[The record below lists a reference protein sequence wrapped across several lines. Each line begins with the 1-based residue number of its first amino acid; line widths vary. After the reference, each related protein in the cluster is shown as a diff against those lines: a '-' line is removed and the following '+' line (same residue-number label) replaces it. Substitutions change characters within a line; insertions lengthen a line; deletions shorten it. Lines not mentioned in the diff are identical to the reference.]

1 MLRINSVLNSAVKGT
16 FTPENFYVNIN
27 KTFQER
33 LEESHK
39 IKTKYPDRVPVICE
53 KNPGSGLDMLDKRKY
68 LVPNDLTATQF
79 LFIIRKRLKLR
90 AEKAIYMFTENTT
103 IPPTSFLISNI
114 YNQNVNQDG
123 FLYMYYTSESTFG

>member
-1 MLRINSVLNSAVKGT
+1 MLRINTVLNSAIKGT
-16 FTPENFYVNIN
+16 FTPENYYVNMN

-39 IKTKYPDRVPVICE
+39 IKNKYPDRVPVICE

-79 LFIIRKRLKLR
+79 LFIIRKRLKL
-90 AEKAIYMFTENTT
+90 ASEKGIFLFVNNMIAPSTNTM
-103 IPPTSFLISNI
+103 IEL
-114 YNQNVNQDG
+114 YNQYKDDDG
-123 FLYMYYTSESTFG
+123 FLYMNYTEENVFG

>member
-1 MLRINSVLNSAVKGT
+1 MLRINTVLNSAIKET
-16 FTPENFYVNIN
+16 FKPENYYVNMN

-39 IKTKYPDRVPVICE
+39 IKNKYPDRVPVICE

-79 LFIIRKRLKLR
+79 LFIIRKRLKL
-90 AEKAIYMFTENTT
+90 ASEKGI
-103 IPPTSFLISNI
+103 FLFVNNMIAPSTHTMI
-114 YNQNVNQDG
+114 ELYNEYNEDDG
-123 FLYMYYTSESTFG
+123 FLYMNYTEENVFG

>member
-16 FTPENFYVNIN
+16 FTPENYYVNMN

-33 LEESHK
+33 VEESHK

-53 KNPGSGLDMLDKRKY
+53 KNPGSGLDVLDKRKY

-79 LFIIRKRLKLR
+79 LFIIRKRLKL
-90 AEKAIYMFTENTT
+90 ASEKGI
-103 IPPTSFLISNI
+103 FLFVNNMIAPSTHTMI
-114 YNQNVNQDG
+114 ELYNEYKDDDG
-123 FLYMYYTSESTFG
+123 FLYMNYTEENVFG

>member
-1 MLRINSVLNSAVKGT
+1 MLRINSVLNSAIKGT
-16 FTPENFYVNIN
+16 FTPENYYVNIN

-33 LEESHK
+33 VKESHK

-79 LFIIRKRLKLR
+79 LFIIRKRLKL
-90 AEKAIYMFTENTT
+90 ASEKGI
-103 IPPTSFLISNI
+103 FLFVNNMIAPSTHTMVEL
-114 YNQNVNQDG
+114 YNQYKDDDG
-123 FLYMYYTSESTFG
+123 FLYMNYTEENVFG

>member
-1 MLRINSVLNSAVKGT
+1 MLRINSVLSSAVKGT
-16 FTPENFYVNIN
+16 FTPENYYVNMN

-33 LEESHK
+33 VEESHK

-79 LFIIRKRLKLR
+79 LFIIRKRLKL
-90 AEKAIYMFTENTT
+90 ASDKGI
-103 IPPTSFLISNI
+103 FLFVNNMIAPSTHTMI
-114 YNQNVNQDG
+114 ELYNEYKDADG
-123 FLYMYYTSESTFG
+123 FLYMNYTEENVFG

>member
-16 FTPENFYVNIN
+16 FTPENYYVNMN

-33 LEESHK
+33 LEESYK
-39 IKTKYPDRVPVICE
+39 IKNKYPDRVPVICE

-79 LFIIRKRLKLR
+79 LFIIRKRLQL
-90 AEKAIYMFTENTT
+90 ASEKGI
-103 IPPTSFLISNI
+103 FLFVNNI
-114 YNQNVNQDG
+114 IAPSTHTMIELYNQYKDEDG
-123 FLYMYYTSESTFG
+123 FLYMNYTEENVFG

>member
-16 FTPENFYVNIN
+16 FTPENYYVNMN

-33 LEESHK
+33 VEESRK

-53 KNPGSGLDMLDKRKY
+53 KNPGSGLDVLDKRKY

-79 LFIIRKRLKLR
+79 LFIIRKRLKL
-90 AEKAIYMFTENTT
+90 ASEKGI
-103 IPPTSFLISNI
+103 FLFVNNMIAPSTHTMI
-114 YNQNVNQDG
+114 ELYNEYKDDDG
-123 FLYMYYTSESTFG
+123 FLYMNYTEENVFG